1 MRQYRNVIENNC
13 NVCKQKAKKG
23 WEEGGGGIIRDIIAC
38 VVGKIGSSVSI
49 VNLRKS
55 TSLYQ

>member
-23 WEEGGGGIIRDIIAC
+23 WEEGGDN
-38 VVGKIGSSVSI
+38 SVTLLP
-49 VNLRKS
+49 VWLGR
-55 TSLYQ
+55 